1 MKTDE
6 DNSLT
11 SIQYNYKNDF
21 LSQLEVETPP
31 YKKYRYNN
39 ISFFNK
45 VINTIY
51 NNISNLLFLWVI
63 PTLKKANDISKP
75 LKVHSLTEISPYLSA
90 KIYFS

>member
-21 LSQLEVETPP
+21 LSQLEVETSP

-39 ISFFNK
+39 ISFFRQQHCIDK
-45 VINTIY
+45 
-51 NNISNLLFLWVI
+51 
-63 PTLKKANDISKP
+63 
-75 LKVHSLTEISPYLSA
+75 
-90 KIYFS
+90 